1 MPTVDALALMRE
13 RNARMHS
20 AASVARGTTGF
31 APRASDVFIATYPK
45 TGTTWMMQIC
55 HQIRCEAARARGED
69 ANGEAFDEITEVV
82 PWDVVALDCG
92 QDLDAA
98 QTTTP
103 RLFKSH
109 ESATTMARGARSVVV
124 TREPADVFHS
134 FYEFLPAY
142 MGIERGA
149 ITREEFAEAIFAGA
163 SHSGGFAEH
172 YLSWY
177 DAATASRDDVLMVA
191 FEDMKEDLGAVV
203 DDVAAFLRCELDAR
217 GRDVVLERASFA
229 YMRKNHAKF
238 DDHFVRA
245 RVAEQIGLPKAST
258 FSVGKVREGGG
269 AVGAGARELPQTVR
283 DAIQARWDARM
294 APRGFKTYDAFRAA
308 LRDLRR

>member
-1 MPTVDALALMRE
+1 MPSAALTLMLE

-20 AASVARGTTGF
+20 AKSIARGTTEF
-31 APRASDVFIATYPK
+31 SPSSDDVFIATYPK

-55 HQIRCEAARARGED
+55 HQIRCAS
-69 ANGEAFDEITEVV
+69 ANADGEAFDEITEVV

-92 QDLDAA
+92 QDLNAA
-98 QTTTP
+98 QQATP

-109 ESATTMARGARSVVV
+109 ESAKTIARGGRSVVV
-124 TREPADVFHS
+124 VREPADVFHS

-149 ITREEFAEAIFAGA
+149 ISKEEFAEAIFAGA

-177 DAATASRDDVLMVA
+177 DAATASSDDVLMVA

-203 DDVAAFLRCELDAR
+203 DDVAAFMRCELDAR
-217 GRDVVLERASFA
+217 GRDVVLERSSFA

-294 APRGFKTYDAFRAA
+294 APRGFKSYDEFRAA